1 MTERTSPPEDALRLW
16 MLAAAPTIWSV
27 HFLLSYITAAVWCA
41 KFVPAGGP
49 LGAVPAA
56 IGVYTVVALAAIAMI
71 GWTGWRQHSGYG
83 AAAAPHD
90 FDTPEDRQRFLGFA
104 TLLLA
109 GVSAVA
115 TIYVSLGAVFFESCR

>member
-1 MTERTSPPEDALRLW
+1 MEGRTSPPEDALRLW
-16 MLAAAPTIWSV
+16 MLAAAPTIWAV

-41 KFVPAGGP
+41 RFVSAGGP
-49 LGAVPAA
+49 LGGVPTA
-56 IGVYTVVALAAIAMI
+56 IGVYTAAALVGIAVV
-71 GWTGWRQHSGYG
+71 GWMGWRQHSGYG
-83 AAAAPHD
+83 TATAPHD